1 MSFLRKACRILFKAL
16 EWFAMIC
23 MVCLTI
29 IVFTDVILRYIFKRG
44 FSWTQEIA
52 TLMLVWFS
60 LIGMAIGVL
69 EKIHISIEMFTSKL
83 SDKALGVLESIN
95 HLLMAAFGGCM
106 VYFGLIIM
114 NMTKSSTL
122 PATKMPSSV
131 LYIILPLSGLL
142 VLVNA
147 ILVAAKQDK
156 KLFADE
162 NSQAGEGVSN
172 D

>member
-1 MSFLRKACRILFKAL
+1 MSFLRKACRFLFKAL

-23 MVCLTI
+23 MVCLTV

-44 FSWTQEIA
+44 FAWTQEIA

-83 SDKALGVLESIN
+83 PDKALSVLESIN
-95 HLLMAAFGGCM
+95 HLLIAVFGGCM

-114 NMTKSSTL
+114 NMTKMSTL

-131 LYIILPLSGLL
+131 LYVILPLSGLL

-162 NSQAGEGVSN
+162 NSQAGEDMTN
-172 D
+172 A

>member
-1 MSFLRKACRILFKAL
+1 MSFLRKACRFLFKAL

-23 MVCLTI
+23 MVCLTV

-83 SDKALGVLESIN
+83 SGKALGVLESIN
-95 HLLMAAFGGCM
+95 HLLMAVFGGCM

-114 NMTKSSTL
+114 NMTKMSTL

-131 LYIILPLSGLL
+131 LYVILPLSGLL

-162 NSQAGEGVSN
+162 SSHAGEDVSN